1 MIIKCETK
9 DRLPLKDLTEF
20 QGNLKHRTE
29 GDYKKIITSIRKY
42 GFSFPFFVWRHDGTN
57 YVLDGHGRLGALQRM
72 RAAGDQIPDLPVVYV
87 DCPDEEAAKNLLL
100 RLNSQY
106 GTMTTESVLDFMAG
120 IDFDPAELALPDGVL
135 EIKLGD
141 DHPEDDDAPEVE
153 PDEPAESQPGE
164 IYRLGQ
170 HILLCGDATKAED
183 VEKLMAGTKADLVV
197 TDPPYNVNLGQG
209 GSSMSKE
216 SRLRRSGGG
225 FIIND
230 HMDDNAFYNFLLAI
244 YANIKKFT
252 KAGGAF
258 YVWHADA
265 EGLNF
270 RKALKNA
277 GLELRQNLIW
287 VKNSLVLGRQDYQW
301 RHEPCLYGW
310 NDGGSHFWEG
320 RRDLT
325 TVIDDRPDYKKMDKA
340 QLLAEIEKLRGD
352 RIPSTVI
359 YEDRPTRSKDHPTM
373 KPVKLFMRL
382 IRNSSKAEDTVLDLF
397 GGSGTTIIA
406 CQRTNR
412 LARVMELDP
421 HYCDVIRRRWTK
433 WAGENGI
440 DPGPGA
446 LE

>member
-29 GDYKKIITSIRKY
+29 SDYKKIITSIEKY

-57 YVLDGHGRLGALQRM
+57 HVLDGHGRLGALQRM
-72 RAAGDQIPDLPVVYV
+72 RATGAQIPDLPVVYV

-120 IDFDPAELALPDGVL
+120 IDFDPAELALPDGIL

-141 DHPEDDDAPEVE
+141 DHPEDDEVPELE
-153 PDEPAESQPGE
+153 LDEPAVSQPGE

-170 HILLCGDATKAED
+170 HILLCGDATKADD
-183 VEKLMAGTKADLVV
+183 VERLTGGAKADLVI
-197 TDPPYNVNLGQG
+197 TDPPYNIDYTGKTKDAL
-209 GSSMSKE
+209 K
-216 SRLRRSGGG
+216 
-225 FIIND
+225 ITND
-230 HMDDNAFYNFLLAI
+230 HMTDGAFYNFLLEI
-244 YANIKKFT
+244 YRNIKRYT

-258 YVWHADA
+258 YIWHADT

-270 RKALKNA
+270 RRALKEA

-287 VKNSLVLGRQDYQW
+287 VKQSMVLGRQDYQW

-325 TVIDDRPDYKKMDKA
+325 TVFDDRPDYKKMDKA
-340 QLLAEIEKLRGD
+340 QLVAEIEKLRGD

-397 GGSGTTIIA
+397 GGSGTTILA

-433 WAGENGI
+433 WAAENGI
-440 DPGPGA
+440 EPGPGA

>member
-1 MIIKCETK
+1 MKIKCKTK
-9 DRLPLKDLTEF
+9 DKLPLEALADF
-20 QGNLKHRTE
+20 QGNLKRRTE
-29 GDYKKIITSIRKY
+29 SDYKKIITSIEKY
-42 GFSFPFFVWRHDGTN
+42 GFSFPFFVWSHDGTN
-57 YVLDGHGRLGALQRM
+57 HVLDGHGRLGALQRM
-72 RAAGDQIPDLPVVYV
+72 RATGAQIPDLPVVYV

-135 EIKLGD
+135 EIKLAD
-141 DHPEDDDAPEVE
+141 EHPEDDAVPELE
-153 PDEPAESQPGE
+153 LDEPAESQPGE
-164 IYRLGQ
+164 IYRLGR
-170 HILLCGDATKAED
+170 HILLCGDATKADD

-197 TDPPYNVNLGQG
+197 TDPPYN
-209 GSSMSKE
+209 
-216 SRLRRSGGG
+216 
-225 FIIND
+225 ND
-230 HMDDNAFYNFLLAI
+230 YTGKTKDALKIDNDRMDDAGFYNFLLAI
-244 YANIKKFT
+244 YTNIKKFT
-252 KAGGAF
+252 KAGGGF
-258 YVWHADA
+258 YIWHADA

-270 RKALKNA
+270 RKALQAA
-277 GLELRQNLIW
+277 GLVLRQNLIW
-287 VKNSLVLGRQDYQW
+287 VKQTMVLGRQDYQW

-310 NDGGSHFWEG
+310 NEGGAHYWEG

-325 TVIDDRPDYKKMDKA
+325 TVFDDRPDYKKMDKA
-340 QLLAEIEKLRGD
+340 QLMAEIEKLRGEK
-352 RIPSTVI
+352 IPSTVI

-433 WAGENGI
+433 WAAENGI
-440 DPGPGA
+440 EPGPGA